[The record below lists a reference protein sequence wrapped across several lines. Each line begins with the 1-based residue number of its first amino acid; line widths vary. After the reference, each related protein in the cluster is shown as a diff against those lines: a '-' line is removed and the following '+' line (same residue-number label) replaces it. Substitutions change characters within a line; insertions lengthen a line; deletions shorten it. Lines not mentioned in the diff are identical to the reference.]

1 MTWFVPLFSSMAVAD
16 PPDVKDGALVST
28 VMVRAAELGDALP
41 AASVATAVI
50 AELPSLSA
58 AVVGTV
64 MLQLLSSFVVVE
76 PSDEP
81 PAKSSTE
88 LLASA
93 VPVKV
98 GVGLLVR
105 LSVSVLPV
113 SEAAVRSGVE
123 GAAGAVSSATMVCA
137 AEVKVVEPPA
147 ASVVVAMTRT
157 SWPTR
162 DWAEVSSC

>member
-1 MTWFVPLFSSMAVAD
+1 MPV
-16 PPDVKDGALVST
+16 DVKVGAVEST
-28 VMVRAAELGDALP
+28 VRVRAAELGDALP
-41 AASVATAVI
+41 QAADLGDALPQAADLGDALPEASVAMAVI

-58 AVVGTV
+58 ADAGTV
-64 MLQLLSSFVVVE
+64 KLQLPSSFVVVE

-81 PAKSSTE
+81 SAKSSTE

-105 LSVSVLPV
+105 LSEEELPL

-123 GAAGAVSSATMVCA
+123 GAA
-137 AEVKVVEPPA
+137 
-147 ASVVVAMTRT
+147 ASTAML
-157 SWPTR
+157 
-162 DWAEVSSC
+162 

>member
-1 MTWFVPLFSSMAVAD
+1 MTWLVPLFSSIAAAD
-16 PPDVKDGALVST
+16 PPDVKTGALVST

-50 AELPSLSA
+50 AMLPSESA
-58 AVVGTV
+58 ALVGMV
-64 MLQLLSSFVVVE
+64 KDQVPELSVVVLPRE
-76 PSDEP
+76 VV

-105 LSVSVLPV
+105 LS
-113 SEAAVRSGVE
+113 EE
-123 GAAGAVSSATMVCA
+123 
-137 AEVKVVEPPA
+137 E
-147 ASVVVAMTRT
+147 
-157 SWPTR
+157 
-162 DWAEVSSC
+162 